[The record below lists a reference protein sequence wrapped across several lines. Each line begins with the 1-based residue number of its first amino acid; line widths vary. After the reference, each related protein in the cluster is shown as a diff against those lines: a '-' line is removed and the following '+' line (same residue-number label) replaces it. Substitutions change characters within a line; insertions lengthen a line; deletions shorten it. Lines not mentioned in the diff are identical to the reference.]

1 MSIARSGR
9 TSLSSAGQ
17 RTAPVQGILCVYRLE
32 PSTMSEKMLGAKE
45 NQKGSTLKHGY
56 LLKQSEVLKQ
66 WHLRYF
72 VLSKECLCY
81 YRTEE
86 ESLENAPKEV
96 IFFNDMSLYID
107 ELPDKQTKY
116 CLKLVK
122 RSLSPSITAR
132 SYFLSCFS
140 EHERNEWLS
149 QILQAKAI
157 GLVVDPTTWMGN
169 QEPSAKNMDVELVN
183 SGNSAMPS
191 SAKEIFQK
199 CRRKL
204 SSGGHGSPKD
214 SPNSIFL
221 DDFSVTKR
229 RKSTTCLNKEWR
241 NTLMAI

>member
-1 MSIARSGR
+1 MKSASENPSGR
-9 TSLSSAGQ
+9 
-17 RTAPVQGILCVYRLE
+17 I
-32 PSTMSEKMLGAKE
+32 
-45 NQKGSTLKHGY
+45 LKHGY

-81 YRTEE
+81 YRTEK

-107 ELPDKQTKY
+107 ELPEKQTKY

-122 RSLSPSITAR
+122 RSLSSKITAR
-132 SYFLSCFS
+132 TFFLCCFS

-157 GLVVDPTTWMGN
+157 ALVVDPTAWMGN
-169 QEPSAKNMDVELVN
+169 QEASTEEMDFELANSSSSAKL
-183 SGNSAMPS
+183 A
-191 SAKEIFQK
+191 SAKEILQK

-204 SSGGHGSPKD
+204 SLGGNPRD
-214 SPNSIFL
+214 SPSSLFL
-221 DDFSVTKR
+221 DDFSLNR
-229 RKSTTCLNKEWR
+229 RRRIKTISQATYAYGVL
-241 NTLMAI
+241 L